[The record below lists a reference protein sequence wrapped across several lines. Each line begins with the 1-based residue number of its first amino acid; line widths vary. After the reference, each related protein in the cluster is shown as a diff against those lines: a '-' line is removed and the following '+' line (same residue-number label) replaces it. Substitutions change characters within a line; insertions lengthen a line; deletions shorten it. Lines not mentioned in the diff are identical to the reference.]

1 MLKTFCSN
9 IPIPQKDYCIF
20 VQNCQVKR
28 LPMMF
33 ADKIKQLREQNNL
46 LQRQLSAA
54 LEIDNGLYSKIERG
68 ERRAKR
74 EQVVKLAEILKV
86 DQEELLTLWLAD
98 QVYTVVKGENNANK
112 VLNVVQENMVEY
124 GKNKYINQVIQ
135 GDCLKLC
142 QISPTS
148 PLI

>member
-1 MLKTFCSN
+1 
-9 IPIPQKDYCIF
+9 
-20 VQNCQVKR
+20 
-28 LPMMF
+28 MMF

-86 DQEELLTLWLAD
+86 DQEELLTLWLTD

-124 GKNKYINQVIQ
+124 GKK
-135 GDCLKLC
+135 
-142 QISPTS
+142 
-148 PLI
+148 

>member
-1 MLKTFCSN
+1 M
-9 IPIPQKDYCIF
+9 
-20 VQNCQVKR
+20 V
-28 LPMMF
+28 
-33 ADKIKQLREQNNL
+33 
-46 LQRQLSAA
+46 
-54 LEIDNGLYSKIERG
+54 YSKIERG

-124 GKNKYINQVIQ
+124 GKK
-135 GDCLKLC
+135 
-142 QISPTS
+142 
-148 PLI
+148 

>member
-1 MLKTFCSN
+1 
-9 IPIPQKDYCIF
+9 
-20 VQNCQVKR
+20 
-28 LPMMF
+28 MF

-54 LEIDNGLYSKIERG
+54 LEIDNGLYRKLERG

-124 GKNKYINQVIQ
+124 GKK
-135 GDCLKLC
+135 
-142 QISPTS
+142 
-148 PLI
+148 